1 LTTLSIIDVIY
12 IEDLPEPESLIE
24 KPDII
29 LRELDEDLSSLSPI
43 EQSFDSLFV
52 RAYEVTAQNTDGWI
66 PLLEIKEAMNALD
79 SDFQSSAFQSTRQLA
94 EKVKQLA
101 ESYPKQILVVD
112 ELLDTKPVTHRVR
125 ISNYDL
131 FKFIEAYQNS
141 SAVDYNKWLRL
152 SIFLNEIQKYPAY
165 ENGFTYRGA
174 KRLKAVKLLIQDF
187 NEIIEMREEN
197 NGNSP
202 THFIRLRE

>member
-1 LTTLSIIDVIY
+1 
-12 IEDLPEPESLIE
+12 
-24 KPDII
+24 
-29 LRELDEDLSSLSPI
+29 
-43 EQSFDSLFV
+43 LFI

-66 PLLEIKEAMNALD
+66 PLREIKEAMNGLD
-79 SDFQSSAFQSTRQLA
+79 PDFQSSEYQNTKRLA
-94 EKVKQLA
+94 EAVESLSK
-101 ESYPKQILVVD
+101 SYPEKLMQVKIVESQENNSVLHQIYVED
-112 ELLDTKPVTHRVR
+112 P
-125 ISNYDL
+125 DL

-165 ENGFTYRGA
+165 ENGFNYRGA